1 MVHFCERL
9 GLRHRRQVVDAKL
22 EAELLQVL
30 VDGEGRVGQLPFGG
44 DGRVPQGPTTIL
56 PAPHT

>member
-9 GLRHRRQVVDAKL
+9 GLRHRRQVVDTKL

-30 VDGEGRVGQLPFGG
+30 MNGEGCFGQMPFKEPRRVQLRPS
-44 DGRVPQGPTTIL
+44 TTL
-56 PAPHT
+56 PAPHI